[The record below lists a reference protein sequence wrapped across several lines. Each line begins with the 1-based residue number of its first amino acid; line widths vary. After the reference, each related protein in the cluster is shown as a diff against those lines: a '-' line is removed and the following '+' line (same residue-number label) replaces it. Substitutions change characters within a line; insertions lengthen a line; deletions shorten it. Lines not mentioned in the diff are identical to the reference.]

1 VKHAALLG
9 ALLLALVGCQSVGE
23 ADADRLRW
31 QTARVASVL
40 EAHDPEAAR
49 AANLCGGG
57 AFVKVGYYRGGTRFY
72 QVRPQGDIAASV
84 GQSIRFDRTAPCGAV
99 QLSTSR

>member
-23 ADADRLRW
+23 VDADRLRW
-31 QTARVASVL
+31 QTARVVDIL
-40 EAHDPEAAR
+40 EAHSPEATG
-49 AANLCGGG
+49 AADVCGPG

-84 GQSIRFDRTAPCGAV
+84 GQSIRFDRTAPCSAV
-99 QLSTSR
+99 EPWTTR